1 MISIKQVDYLKSQVR
16 FCTVNVTGAKEMRD
30 AVNVIGT
37 ERERGG
43 ERGREGERDEQRLG
57 TAK

>member
-16 FCTVNVTGAKEMRD
+16 FCTVNVTGAQEMRD

-37 ERERGG
+37 ERERAGDR
-43 ERGREGERDEQRLG
+43 ERERERE
-57 TAK
+57 T